1 MMKPDSTTNDSAHRR
16 ITDWPEDE
24 RPREKLERIGAE
36 SMSHAELMAILLG
49 QGTARMNAVDLAR
62 ALLKK
67 FGTLEAIAGA
77 TLTEL
82 QEVPGIGP
90 AKAVT
95 LAAAFQLGRN
105 MQSEAARKEQKQFTN
120 PRLIAEIYIPRLGHL
135 KKEHFWVLLLD
146 TAMKLIREVE
156 VTSGLL
162 NASLVH
168 PREVFN
174 PAIRFNARGII
185 VMHNHPSGQKQASD
199 EDIRITHTL
208 VESGKLLDI
217 PVYDHIIIAGNG
229 YYSFKENHL
238 I

>member
-1 MMKPDSTTNDSAHRR
+1 MSEKIPDSGNHRR
-16 ITDWPEDE
+16 ITDWPKDE
-24 RPREKLERIGAE
+24 RPREKLERFGAE
-36 SMSHAELMAILLG
+36 SLSHAELIAILLG
-49 QGTARMNAVDLAR
+49 QGTVSMNAVEIAR
-62 ALLKK
+62 ALLKR

-82 QEVPGIGP
+82 QEAPGIGP

-105 MQSEAARKEQKQFTN
+105 MQSEAARKAQKQFTN
-120 PRLIAEIYIPRLGHL
+120 PGLIAEIYIPRLSHL
-135 KKEHFWVLLLD
+135 KQEHFWVLLLD
-146 TAMKLIREVE
+146 SAMRLIREVE

-174 PAIRFNARGII
+174 PAIRFSARGVI
-185 VMHNHPSGQKQASD
+185 VMHNHPSGQQKPSN
-199 EDIRITHTL
+199 EDISITRTL

-238 I
+238 L